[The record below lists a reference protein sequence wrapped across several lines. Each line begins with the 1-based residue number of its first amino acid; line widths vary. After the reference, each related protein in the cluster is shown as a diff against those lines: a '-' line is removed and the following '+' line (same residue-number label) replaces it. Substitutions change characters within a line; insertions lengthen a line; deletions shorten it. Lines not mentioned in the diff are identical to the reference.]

1 MSKYALCSC
10 CKQPLPSL
18 KRGGVYL
25 PPRKAQIFDT
35 IDRNPGISALGIIA
49 KCYNGNAT
57 TNAVRVHV
65 AQINC
70 LLMESG
76 VRIRISGDGIDMR
89 GSYRIVRPQEGKVA
103 A

>member
-1 MSKYALCSC
+1 MSVKEMCQC
-10 CKQPLPSL
+10 CKQPLPSQ
-18 KRGGVYL
+18 KHGGVYL

-35 IDRNPGISALGIIA
+35 IDRNPGISLLGIIA

-57 TNAVRVHV
+57 PNAVRVHV
-65 AQINC
+65 TQINC
-70 LLMESG
+70 MLMESN

-89 GSYRIVRPQEGKVA
+89 GCYRIVREQEGQA